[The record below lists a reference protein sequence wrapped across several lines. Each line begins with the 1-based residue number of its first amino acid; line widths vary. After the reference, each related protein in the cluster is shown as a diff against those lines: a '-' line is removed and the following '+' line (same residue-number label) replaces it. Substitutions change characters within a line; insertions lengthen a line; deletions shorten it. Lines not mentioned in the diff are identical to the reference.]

1 LYLSILCSLRS
12 RSFEL
17 ADQASLRIWLAH
29 LSHGASTM
37 ILRFTSLIASSSATC
52 LFTRLETSSPF
63 AAALVMLRSISS
75 WRSAQQLGV
84 SYCFSCSADYVSA
97 SIACSIA
104 PRGMLNNPLT
114 DRAGGSARP
123 GFPCFLGRSRSLS
136 SAINASNLSRFG
148 SGRTHCGIKNRDG
161 RDPRAI
167 NER

>member
-104 PRGMLNNPLT
+104 PRGVLNSPLT
-114 DRAGGSARP
+114 DRAGGNARP
-123 GFPCFLGRSRSLS
+123 GFPSPF
-136 SAINASNLSRFG
+136 FG
-148 SGRTHCGIKNRDG
+148 SLEITL
-161 RDPRAI
+161 
-167 NER
+167 ERHQRFEPFALRLGTYALRHKKSRRKRPPCYK